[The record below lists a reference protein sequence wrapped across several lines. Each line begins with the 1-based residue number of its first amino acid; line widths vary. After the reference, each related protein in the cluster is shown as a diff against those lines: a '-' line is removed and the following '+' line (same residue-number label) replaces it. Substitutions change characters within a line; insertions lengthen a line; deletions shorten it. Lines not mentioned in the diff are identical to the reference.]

1 MLNISFEKIESW
13 GYDTMK
19 PASYRW
25 GEKVKG
31 IEPLIASIIL
41 VAITLVIAIAVS
53 AWLMGLVG
61 TTVGGGEN
69 LVILPNASLRKIS
82 NDTWVLNV
90 SIRNTGSSPST
101 IIALYAANYTCDIT
115 SATTT
120 VNPGETITL
129 DSECADANFIV
140 GVRYTIR
147 VVTAAGNAFYS
158 EVKARP

>member
-1 MLNISFEKIESW
+1 
-13 GYDTMK
+13 MK

-25 GEKVKG
+25 GGKVKG
-31 IEPLIASIIL
+31 LEPLIAAIIL
-41 VAITLVIAIAVS
+41 IAITLVIAIAVA
-53 AWLMGLVG
+53 AWLMGLFG
-61 TTVGGGEN
+61 TTVGGAEN
-69 LVILPNASLRKIS
+69 LVILPNASLRE
-82 NDTWVLNV
+82 DDEDDGDWVLSV

-115 SATTT
+115 STTT
-120 VNPGETITL
+120 VNPGETIRL

-158 EVKARP
+158 EVIAR

>member
-1 MLNISFEKIESW
+1 
-13 GYDTMK
+13 MK

-31 IEPLIASIIL
+31 LEPLIASIIL

-53 AWLMGLVG
+53 AWLMGLFE

-69 LVILPNASLRKIS
+69 LVILPNASLRNIS
-82 NDTWVLNV
+82 GTWVLNV

-115 SATTT
+115 SNTT

-129 DSECADANFIV
+129 DSECADANFIN
-140 GVRYTIR
+140 GVRYTIK

>member
-31 IEPLIASIIL
+31 LEPLIASIIL

-53 AWLMGLVG
+53 AWLMGLFE
-61 TTVGGGEN
+61 TTVGGAEK
-69 LVILPNASLRKIS
+69 LVILPNASLRNIS
-82 NDTWVLNV
+82 GTWVLNV

-158 EVKARP
+158 EVIARP